1 MTTLGWLLCSGDEVP
16 DGDAWLSPHE
26 RDRQAGMRVLKRRL
40 DFRAGRW
47 TAKQALRA
55 MMAHASGGPARPP
68 IASVPEADDID
79 VPVGSGAVPDLCD
92 IDIRAAD
99 DGAPEVFFPSG
110 PAPWAVSIAHSGG
123 RALAVVGAP
132 GVPFGADLETIELRS
147 EAFVEDYFLAYEKRW
162 IASHPE
168 ASRPTATTLLWSV
181 KESVLKAL
189 REGLREDTRAVETL
203 AGGALFTE
211 HPTSTWR
218 PVGALVRRGLIP
230 YEGFAM
236 EREGQILTLLARDTA
251 PTLLALAR

>member
-1 MTTLGWLLCSGDEVP
+1 MTKLGWLSCSSDEVP

-26 RDRQAGMRVLKRRL
+26 RDRQAAMRVPKRRL

-47 TAKQALRA
+47 TAKQAVRA
-55 MMAHASGGPARPP
+55 MIEIAPALC
-68 IASVPEADDID
+68 DID
-79 VPVGSGAVPDLCD
+79 VPPWSGAVPDLCD

-99 DGAPEVFFPSG
+99 DGAPEVFFPAG

-132 GVPFGADLETIELRS
+132 GVPFGADLETIEPRS
-147 EAFVEDYFLAYEKRW
+147 EAFVQDYFLAYEQRW

-168 ASRPTATTLLWSV
+168 PSRPAATTLLWSV

-189 REGLREDTRAVETL
+189 REGLREDTRTVETL
-203 AGGALFTE
+203 SGSALFTE
-211 HPTSTWR
+211 HPTSAWR
-218 PVGALVRRGLIP
+218 PLGALVRRGMTLF
-230 YEGFAM
+230 EGFAM
-236 EREGQILTLLARDTA
+236 EREGQILTILARDTP